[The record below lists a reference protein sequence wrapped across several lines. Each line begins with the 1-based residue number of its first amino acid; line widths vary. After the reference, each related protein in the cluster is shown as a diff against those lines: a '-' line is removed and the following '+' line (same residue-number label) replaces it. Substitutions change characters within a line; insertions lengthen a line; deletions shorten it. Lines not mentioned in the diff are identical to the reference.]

1 MDPLKIY
8 IIEDESI
15 VAKDIE
21 FSLKN
26 IGYKVVGKQG
36 HGKKA
41 LDEID
46 EIKPD
51 VVLCDIIIKGR
62 LTGIEVAS
70 IIKETYN
77 IPVIFL
83 TAHADEATVKSAKV
97 AQPYGYILKPFKDV
111 DLNTAIEMAY
121 YKHKAD
127 LEIIKEKQLL
137 YNISELGKI
146 DFIFVKHNSKM
157 QKVLTKDLIM
167 VEALKDYVVLHL
179 ENGEKFLVHTTMKK
193 IENMMPKDQY
203 QRVHRSF
210 IVRID
215 KIVSLDA
222 NELSLENNNTVIPIG
237 GLFREELY
245 RRLNFVK

>member
-1 MDPLKIY
+1 MNALKIY

-26 IGYKVVGKQG
+26 LGYNVVGKQG

-46 EIKPD
+46 ELKPD
-51 VVLCDIIIKGR
+51 VILCDIIIKGR
-62 LTGIEVAS
+62 LTGIEVAN
-70 IIKETYN
+70 IIRKTHN
-77 IPVIFL
+77 LPVIFL
-83 TAHADEATVKSAKV
+83 TAHADDATVNSAKV
-97 AQPYGYILKPFKDV
+97 AQPYGYILKPFKEV

-137 YNISELGKI
+137 YNISELGKVEY
-146 DFIFVKHNSKM
+146 IFVKHNSKM
-157 QKVLTKDLIM
+157 QKVMTKDLFL
-167 VEALKDYVVLHL
+167 VEALKDYVVLHVTD
-179 ENGEKFLVHTTMKK
+179 GEKYLIHTTMKK

-215 KIVSLDA
+215 KIVNLDA
-222 NELSLENNNTVIPIG
+222 NELMLDGYNVSIPIG